1 MMSTAYNSKVST
13 FPSEHFISIFLL
25 NGNDHL
31 VEVLE
36 SSGLEVSESGGG
48 IKFVKANFVQ
58 SKVSFDGQNLVFGK
72 TYNTSWSSL
81 VVGDEGWIG
90 PSRKLLCLC

>member
-48 IKFVKANFVQ
+48 IKFVK
-58 SKVSFDGQNLVFGK
+58 
-72 TYNTSWSSL
+72 
-81 VVGDEGWIG
+81 VGAEWILLEAIRKSN
-90 PSRKLLCLC
+90 PLSRFFA